1 MDLILVQIILWG
13 FQCVCVCVC
22 ICEWVSEWV
31 CVCMCVR
38 VCFRTNTISLLA
50 SPCGRKQP
58 RGPLRR
64 FPVQRNLSTSPI
76 SFAATVPSAAS
87 AEAGHNTPPVG
98 PAVCNVFFACVCRCV
113 SLCAFINLLQS
124 TCSHAHRFP
133 LSNYVSR
140 AGVCHRYAYV
150 AKCLCFLCFL
160 ICVCK
165 YILLA
170 DVDMHWS
177 QRCRRYLGQKCFR
190 HDRGSRGSR
199 AMLSHHPL
207 KSALTNRQLKF
218 VEDIWITFL
227 LVVQSSATLQQIWPS
242 KLGWWWWL

>member
-1 MDLILVQIILWG
+1 MCLTDWIKQIIATNLYG
-13 FQCVCVCVC
+13 LDPCSDHFMRIPMCVCVCVC
-22 ICEWVSEWV
+22 VCVCKWVSEWV

-124 TCSHAHRFP
+124 TCSHAHRFH

-207 KSALTNRQLKF
+207 KSQ
-218 VEDIWITFL
+218 FL
-227 LVVQSSATLQQIWPS
+227 MELQVIS
-242 KLGWWWWL
+242 IN